1 MHDDALVDATM
12 VAVYQISRS
21 VYAMSSRHPLLAE
34 RTPAQIRAL
43 NFLARDGEQTIGE
56 LADSMGVTISTAS
69 GLVDKLVDLGLVD
82 RAVNPDDRRQVLIK
96 ASEDAAGVIAEIRAL
111 RRRQVLGAVDAV
123 RPEQR
128 QCFIE
133 SIQALATALS
143 DLSPGPEESSTATAM
158 TR

>member
-21 VYAMSSRHPLLAE
+21 VYATTSQHPLLAE

-43 NFLARDGEQTIGE
+43 NFLARDGEQTIGD

-82 RAVNPDDRRQVLIK
+82 RAVNPDDRRQVLIN
-96 ASEDAAGVIAEIRAL
+96 ATEDASGVIAEIRNL
-111 RRRQVLGAVDAV
+111 RRRQVLGAVDV
-123 RPEQR
+123 LRPEQR

-143 DLSPGPEESSTATAM
+143 DLSPGPEESSTAQAL